1 MDKKTRIF
9 RVIGILALLCIM
21 IVSCSTTEN
30 LYMRPLYTVDKY
42 NYEDVIHG
50 THFTSKLLIAKE
62 LGPMN
67 NTVVTLGK
75 YVDGGRAKYS
85 IDVYFVGSDWRYMD
99 EIILSIDGEIITL
112 TDDGPYRVR
121 KSGDTVTES
130 VTSFL
135 NKDTFIGLRYCKSLV
150 IQYYHKP
157 ITIPQEGLEAI
168 WNFLKE

>member
-1 MDKKTRIF
+1 
-9 RVIGILALLCIM
+9 
-21 IVSCSTTEN
+21 
-30 LYMRPLYTVDKY
+30 MRPLYTIDKY

-112 TDDGPYRVR
+112 TDDGPYRIR